1 MPSKSQS
8 QEASQEGSATVVA
21 SAEDTEYAFDNSFT
35 PELVTLLE
43 QNPNL
48 SIDQVLGQISSGAL
62 TAFGTPAATNSDGLH
77 HPTIVQYG
85 QNQENSNECRDSQ
98 KIAVLV
104 ANQNY
109 THLTNLNTP
118 IAEAGAL
125 AGELSGRGYDANVHT
140 DQGGGDMSSLY
151 SSAVATAQEGDDIV
165 AYFAGHGSPSGLCGK
180 DEDVVDTGGGVYE
193 PQNIDTFSNGQ
204 VAGVVSDATSKG
216 AHIRFVMDSCHS
228 GEAAQAVRD
237 ERIGKLAEGAD
248 SLGDEMRVIAMQAIA
263 TAKESLITHCRD
275 RERVLTQIHNALDDH
290 INNHTPPAGAPAG
303 QVAGFH
309 AIKTGLEHQILTLG
323 QAYNDKA
330 DAIWATMQPM
340 LATIAAVVSTKDN
353 EVAAPPVAITD
364 YRTLGAQLNS
374 MDDIMNACGRPM
386 EQERAEGL

>member
-35 PELVTLLE
+35 PALVGLL
-43 QNPNL
+43 QNNPNL
-48 SIDQVLGQISSGAL
+48 SLDEVLGNISSGAL
-62 TAFGTPAATNSDGLH
+62 LAMNTSAATNSDGLH

-85 QNQENSNECRDSQ
+85 QTQEDSNECRDSQ

-109 THLTNLNTP
+109 THLTNLSTP

-140 DQGGGDMSSLY
+140 DQGAGDMSSLY
-151 SSAVATAQEGDDIV
+151 SAALATAQEGDDIV
-165 AYFAGHGSPSGLCGK
+165 AYYGGHGSPSGLCGR
-180 DEDVVDTGGGVYE
+180 DEDVIDMGGGVYE
-193 PQNIDTFSNGQ
+193 PANVDTFSNGQ

-216 AHIRFVMDSCHS
+216 ANIRFVMDSCHS

-237 ERIGKLAEGAD
+237 ERIGKLAGGAD
-248 SLGDEMRVIAMQAIA
+248 SLGDEMRVIAMQGIA
-263 TAKESLITHCRD
+263 VAKESLVTHCHD
-275 RERVLTQIHNALDDH
+275 RETVLTQLHHALDEH
-290 INNHTPPAGAPAG
+290 ITNHTPPAGAPAG
-303 QVAGFH
+303 QVADFM
-309 AIKTGLEHQILTLG
+309 AIKTGLEHQIMTVG

-340 LATIAAVVSTKDN
+340 LATIAILASTKDN
-353 EVAAPPVAITD
+353 PVGIPPVAITD

>member
-35 PELVTLLE
+35 PALVGLL
-43 QNPNL
+43 QNNPNL
-48 SIDQVLGQISSGAL
+48 SLDEVLGNISSGAL
-62 TAFGTPAATNSDGLH
+62 LAMSTSAVTNSDGLH

-85 QNQENSNECRDSQ
+85 QTQENSNECRDSQ

-109 THLTNLNTP
+109 THLTNLSTP

-140 DQGGGDMSSLY
+140 DQGAGDMSSLY
-151 SSAVATAQEGDDIV
+151 SAALATAQEGDDIV
-165 AYFAGHGSPSGLCGK
+165 AYYGGHGSPSGLCGR
-180 DEDVVDTGGGVYE
+180 DEDVVDMGGGVYE
-193 PQNIDTFSNGQ
+193 PANVDTFSNGQ

-248 SLGDEMRVIAMQAIA
+248 SLGDEMRVIAMQGISI
-263 TAKESLITHCRD
+263 AKESLITHCRD
-275 RERVLTQIHNALDDH
+275 RERVLTQLHHALDEH
-290 INNHTPPAGAPAG
+290 ITNHTPPAGAPAA
-303 QVAGFH
+303 QVAGFM
-309 AIKTGLEHQILTLG
+309 AIKTGLEHQLMTVG

-340 LATIAAVVSTKDN
+340 LATIALLASTKDN
-353 EVAAPPVAITD
+353 PLVVPPVAITD
-364 YRTLGAQLNS
+364 YRTLGAQINS

-386 EQERAEGL
+386 EQERAEG